1 MVALTHKTES
11 TEHGMNSLIMAATED
26 KHIRVAGTP
35 CPLPPQIPR
44 MRGTLMVLSSQPL
57 STSQFL
63 TICSCTQILSSV
75 WQCKTTCKK
84 CAMPTSQNHMK
95 HCFPSVPLRAVL
107 QMAHCNAD
115 VVTLLTATAS
125 RNLGE
130 T

>member
-1 MVALTHKTES
+1 MAIHTHRAEGTKHSIYSLTWVAAK
-11 TEHGMNSLIMAATED
+11 GQ
-26 KHIRVAGTP
+26 HIQVAGTP

-75 WQCKTTCKK
+75 WQCKTTCEK

-95 HCFPSVPLRAVL
+95 HCFPSVPLKGSIAIGTL
-107 QMAHCNAD
+107 Q
-115 VVTLLTATAS
+115 
-125 RNLGE
+125 R
-130 T
+130 